1 MKNNNIVLIFIGLS
15 LGIFQTSCNDYLKDD
30 SGDLLIPKSVTEY
43 AAVLYSEG
51 YPRTL
56 NSDVNWYKLMT
67 DDVEMGPLDI
77 DPSNSEI
84 VNENTI
90 DLEVG
95 EGLQA
100 YRWDY
105 NIEEKISDNNWGAR
119 YSDILGCNVIINA
132 LPEITYV
139 PEELGKYHSLALQAY
154 TLRAYHYFVLINT
167 YALPWSEENLDE
179 LGVII
184 RTTPQIATQPR
195 ERSTIRE
202 VYDLINADLDSA
214 QIHATLAEVS
224 ANKHLISPA
233 ALQFLITRVALFQE
247 DWERVIEV
255 GSTFLEERNA
265 ILDLNT
271 IDKSTFGDNGSSN
284 FSMFNL
290 ETNNE
295 IIFTF
300 GTASSSP
307 YTYLSQFALYGL
319 GFRPS
324 HTGENSLL
332 SLYDKENDLRYLAY
346 FMQDVYDEGFPILGI
361 PGSWDYSFQY
371 PIKFSSYAT
380 GNGYQENWRTVEVLL
395 NVAEAYARQTD
406 DISTDA
412 IKLINQLRACRIQTS
427 AYTTLTT
434 ADFTTK
440 EDLVKFIW
448 EERRRELCFEEAMR
462 FWDLRRQGM
471 PQITHTYYYTRNN
484 YETYILPQGS
494 PNYVLA
500 IPGSETSNNFL
511 ITPNKREVIDAL

>member
-1 MKNNNIVLIFIGLS
+1 MKNHIALIFIGLS
-15 LGIFQTSCNDYLKDD
+15 LGLLQTSCDEYLKDD

-56 NSDVNWYKLMT
+56 NSDVNWFKLMT
-67 DDVEMGPLDI
+67 DDVEMGPLEI
-77 DPSNSEI
+77 DASNAGIISEDA
-84 VNENTI
+84 V
-90 DLEVG
+90 DMEVG

-105 NIEEKISDNNWGAR
+105 NIEEKITDNNWSAR
-119 YSDILGCNVIINA
+119 YADILGCNVIIDA
-132 LPEITYV
+132 LPEITYT

-167 YALPWSEENLDE
+167 YALPWAEENLDE

-184 RTTPQIATQPR
+184 RTTPQIATQAR
-195 ERSTIRE
+195 ERSSIRE
-202 VYDLINADLDSA
+202 VYELINADLDSA
-214 QIHATLAEVS
+214 QAHVTLAEVS

-233 ALQFLITRVALFQE
+233 ALQFLTTRVALFQE
-247 DWERVIEV
+247 DWQKVIEV
-255 GSTFLEERNA
+255 GNTFLEERTA

-271 IDKSTFGDNGSSN
+271 VDESTFGDNGSAN
-284 FSMFNL
+284 FSICNL
-290 ETNNE
+290 ETNDE

-300 GTASSSP
+300 GTAPSTP

-324 HTGENSLL
+324 YTDENSLL
-332 SLYDKENDLRYLAY
+332 SLYDKGNDLRYLAY
-346 FMQDVYDEGFPILGI
+346 FMQDVFTPGLLPPIL
-361 PGSWDYSFQY
+361 PDSWDYSFQY

-395 NVAEAYARQTD
+395 NVAEAYARQAD

-412 IKLINQLRACRIQTS
+412 IELINRLRICRIRTS
-427 AYTTLTT
+427 AYTALTT
-434 ADFTTK
+434 ADFASK
-440 EDLVKFIW
+440 DDLVKFIW

-484 YETYILPQGS
+484 YETYVLPQGS

-500 IPGSETSNNFL
+500 IPGSETNNNFL
-511 ITPNKREVIDAL
+511 ITPNKREVIEAL

>member
-1 MKNNNIVLIFIGLS
+1 MKNHIALIFICLS
-15 LGIFQTSCNDYLKDD
+15 LGIVQTSCNDYLKED
-30 SGDLLIPKSVTEY
+30 SGDLLIPKSVSEY

-51 YPRTL
+51 YPRTF
-56 NSDVNWYKLMT
+56 NDDVDWYKLMT
-67 DDVEMGPLDI
+67 DDVEMGILETDPNADYDYQDAVDLDAG
-77 DPSNSEI
+77 D
-84 VNENTI
+84 
-90 DLEVG
+90 
-95 EGLQA
+95 GLQA

-105 NIEEKISDNNWGAR
+105 NIEDKIIDNNWSAR
-119 YSDILGCNVIINA
+119 YADILGCNVIINA
-132 LPEITYV
+132 LPEITYA

-154 TLRAYHYFVLINT
+154 TLRAYNYFVLVNT
-167 YALPWSEENLDE
+167 YALPWSEENQDE

-214 QIHATLAEVS
+214 QAHVMLAEVS

-247 DWERVIEV
+247 NWEKVIEV
-255 GSTFLEERNA
+255 GNTFLEERSA

-271 IDKSTFGDNGSSN
+271 IDESTLGTGDSEDFAMLNI
-284 FSMFNL
+284 

-300 GTASSSP
+300 GNTSYIP
-307 YTYLSQFALYGL
+307 YTYLSRSALFGIL

-324 HTGENSLL
+324 HTGENALL

-346 FMQDVYDEGFPILGI
+346 FKQDVFEEGI
-361 PGSWDYSFQY
+361 PLFGIPDSWSYNYQN
-371 PIKFSSYAT
+371 PIKYNAYNS
-380 GNGYQENWRTVEVLL
+380 GNGYKENWRTVEVLL
-395 NVAEAYARQTD
+395 NVAEAYARQATD
-406 DISTDA
+406 VSADA
-412 IKLINQLRACRIQTS
+412 IELINQLRACRIRTS
-427 AYTTLTT
+427 AYTALTT
-434 ADFTTK
+434 ADFATK
-440 EDLVKFIW
+440 DDLVKFIW
-448 EERRRELCFEEAMR
+448 EERRRELCFEETMR

-471 PQITHTYYYTRNN
+471 PQITHTYYYTSNN

-511 ITPNKREVIDAL
+511 ITPNKREVIEAL